1 MIQGHLMT
9 KSILLSDGTMDCVVG
24 LNNVVAQQEVEGV
37 QVQHIQVCDPERSK
51 LDIVPLSLKQYH
63 SGVEIWKRFASKR
76 CYSIDFCRGT
86 ILQILFWNITE
97 RKSVKIYRCST
108 LHMTPSLRSSKI
120 IQRQKPKLKNNIKKT
135 TTFIHS
141 STCVLSFLPFFFLT
155 HRHVR
160 THTLAAVG
168 PLSGDQRQSL
178 DPPAPRWGQNL
189 GQASTEPP
197 SSYAARNTVPLS
209 TGPERRAH

>member
-1 MIQGHLMT
+1 MFQYTNEYLREQSSDVVT
-9 KSILLSDGTMDCVVG
+9 KPILLSDGTMDCVVG

-63 SGVEIWKRFASKR
+63 SGLGCGVEIWKRFASKR

-135 TTFIHS
+135 TTFIYS
-141 STCVLSFLPFFFLT
+141 STCVLSFLPFFFLHT
-155 HRHVR
+155 DMWV
-160 THTLAAVG
+160 HTL
-168 PLSGDQRQSL
+168 SQQ
-178 DPPAPRWGQNL
+178 WGRCQVISVSPWIL
-189 GQASTEPP
+189 LLPGEG
-197 SSYAARNTVPLS
+197 RI
-209 TGPERRAH
+209 